1 MSFLYPG
8 MFWALLALAIP
19 IAVHLFNFRRHKQ
32 VYFSN
37 TALLKTIQ
45 QENAKT
51 KKLKYLVA
59 LALRCLIIV
68 ALVIAFAFPF
78 KSDTAASIDAEE
90 GVVGI
95 YLDNSMSMKAQ
106 SSKTTLLEDARES
119 AKHLVE
125 RFSPS
130 TRYLL
135 ITNSFEIQNEYPMNQ
150 EEMLD
155 QLDRMALD
163 GQPMKMSQILDRFQM
178 LKKRHG
184 FEQATLIAYSDFQKN
199 MFDAASPVGSGHGPL
214 FKDTTMRVIAV
225 PLSAEV
231 SSNLSIDTV
240 WLSSPVM
247 QVGIANEIHAL
258 VTNHGEK
265 AVKGLP
271 VNLSMDGKVTASA
284 SVDVEG
290 DATSELVMQFLLQE
304 PGATRCVLSLM
315 DYPITFDDGYDFV
328 IETRPSLKVV
338 DLIRN
343 DKVSYTSMVFADDP
357 QYEFSKMNPSG
368 IDLYELAKAQLIV
381 VSEASSVNET
391 MRQTLVEDA
400 SEGACVVFFHDDGR
414 TIDTNNMAVGHLAG
428 QHDFFSDIILDLP
441 QHADLPRVKQH
452 VSLRPKADE
461 TVLMQLDNG
470 EPFLV
475 QKAVGKGFVFD
486 VATTLDARWSTL
498 ADHSLF
504 VPLMLKMALMGGGV
518 GRISYT
524 LGMDKSLVFND
535 LNTEGDLQ
543 IVLRDEERSFEMMP
557 SQEVRNNR
565 VCLFIHD
572 DLPSAGF
579 YDLVMQDSVC
589 HVLAWND
596 SRSESELHFADKA
609 EITKAFEDAGLEVMA
624 VLEAE
629 EFAHHDLVE
638 AMAKKSSLWK
648 WFVLMA
654 LLALAGEI
662 AVLRFWK

>member
-1 MSFLYPG
+1 MRFLYPW

-37 TALLKTIQ
+37 TALLITIQ

-59 LALRCLIIV
+59 LALRCLLIV
-68 ALVIAFAFPF
+68 ALVLAFAFPF
-78 KSDTAASIDAEE
+78 RPDTAANIDTEE

-119 AKHLVE
+119 ARHLVE

-150 EEMLD
+150 EEMLQ

-163 GQPMKMSQILDRFQM
+163 GNPMKLDQVIDRFKM

-184 FEQATLIAYSDFQKN
+184 FEQATLVTYSDFQKN
-199 MFDAASPVGSGHGPL
+199 MFPEGTTGHASPASAL
-214 FKDTTMRVIAV
+214 DTTMRVIAV
-225 PLSAEV
+225 PMRAEV
-231 SSNLSIDTV
+231 ASNLSIDSV

-247 QVGIANEIHAL
+247 QVGIANEIHA
-258 VTNHGEK
+258 VVSNHGDK

-271 VNLSMDGKVTASA
+271 VNLSMDGKVTAST

-290 DATSELVMQFLLQE
+290 TGSSELVMQFLLQS
-304 PGATRCVLSLM
+304 PGATRCALSLM
-315 DYPITFDDGYDFV
+315 DYPITFDDTYDFV

-338 DLIRN
+338 DLISQG
-343 DKVSYTSMVFADDP
+343 KVSYPSMVFGEDP
-357 QYEFSKMNPSG
+357 QYDFSRMDPSG
-368 IDLYELAKAQLIV
+368 MDLYTLAKTQLIV
-381 VSEASSVNET
+381 VSETSTLNET
-391 MRQTLVEDA
+391 MRQALMEDA
-400 SEGACVVFFHDDGR
+400 AEGACVVFFHDDGR
-414 TIDTNNMAVGHLAG
+414 KVDTNLMAVGHLAV

-441 QHADLPRVKQH
+441 QHADLPRVRQH
-452 VSLRPKADE
+452 VSLRPQTDA

-475 QKAVGKGFVFD
+475 ERAVGKGFVFD
-486 VATTLDARWSTL
+486 FATTLDERWSTL

-524 LGMDKSLVFND
+524 LGVDKTLVFND
-535 LNTEGDLQ
+535 LNTEGNLQ
-543 IVLRDEERSFEMMP
+543 IVLRNEEGTFEMMP
-557 SQEVRNNR
+557 SQDVRNNR

-572 DLPSAGF
+572 DLPAAGF
-579 YDLVMQDSVC
+579 YDLVMQDSLC

-596 SRSESELHFADKA
+596 SRSESELQFADKNQ
-609 EITKAFEDAGLEVMA
+609 IVKAFKDAGLEVMA
-624 VLEAE
+624 VLNPD

-648 WFVLMA
+648 WFVLLA
-654 LLALAGEI
+654 LLALVGEI

>member
-1 MSFLYPG
+1 MSFLYPW

-59 LALRCLIIV
+59 LALRCLLIV
-68 ALVIAFAFPF
+68 ALVLAFAFPF
-78 KSDTAASIDAEE
+78 KPEAAANIDTEE

-106 SSKTTLLEDARES
+106 STKTTLLEDARES
-119 AKHLVE
+119 ARHLVE

-135 ITNSFEIQNEYPMNQ
+135 LTNSFEIQNEYPMNQ
-150 EEMLD
+150 EEMLQ
-155 QLDRMALD
+155 QLDRMAME
-163 GQPMKMSQILDRFQM
+163 GNPMRLNQVVERFEM

-199 MFDAASPVGSGHGPL
+199 MFDAPVDGSGQSPKPL
-214 FKDTTMRVIAV
+214 DTSLRVIAV
-225 PLSAEV
+225 PVSAEV

-247 QVGIANEIHAL
+247 QVGIANEIHA
-258 VTNHGEK
+258 VVSNHGEK

-271 VNLSMDGKVTASA
+271 VNLSMDGKVTAST

-290 DATSELVMQFLLQE
+290 NATSELVMQFLLQS
-304 PGATRCVLSLM
+304 PGATRCALTLM
-315 DYPITFDDGYDFV
+315 DYPITFDDSYDFV

-343 DKVSYTSMVFADDP
+343 NSVSYTSMVFGEDP
-357 QYEFSKMNPSG
+357 QYAFSKMDPSG
-368 IDLYELAKAQLIV
+368 VDLQELAKAQLIV
-381 VSEASSVNET
+381 VSETSSLNET
-391 MRQTLVEDA
+391 LRQTLLDDA
-400 SEGACVVFFHDDGR
+400 SEGACVVLFHDDGR
-414 TIDTNNMAVGHLAG
+414 TVDTNQMAVGSVAV
-428 QHDFFSDIILDLP
+428 QHEFFSDIILDLP
-441 QHADLPRVKQH
+441 QHADLPRVRRH
-452 VSLRPKADE
+452 VALRPKADE
-461 TVLMQLDNG
+461 SVLMLLDNG

-486 VATTLDARWSTL
+486 VATTLDEQWSNL

-518 GRISYT
+518 GKLSYT
-524 LGMDKSLVFND
+524 LGEDKTLVFND

-543 IVLRDEERSFEMMP
+543 IVFRNEEGTFEMMP
-557 SQEVRNNR
+557 SRDVRNNR
-565 VCLFIHD
+565 VCLFIQD
-572 DLPSAGF
+572 DFPAAGF

-596 SRSESELHFADKA
+596 SRTESELQFADKA
-609 EITKAFEDAGLEVMA
+609 QIVKAFENAGLEVMA
-624 VLEAE
+624 VLNPD

-648 WFVLMA
+648 WFVLLA